1 MRRAII
7 IGVVLGATAVTA
19 SAKPGAAIIPPME
32 IELGQAITASASGRQ
47 IESTQLLIGVSW
59 ASLWPRDTPVD
70 VSVGVI
76 CNMTPVPLA
85 RDKVSGGAMGLPPP
99 GDVDTDAGPF
109 VDVALRTARGNAW
122 RSWLGARGELI
133 DQGEVAALG
142 IAARASVELWV
153 PVKAA
158 DGGGNAM
165 AAVFGTFALSA
176 WAEAGLREQ
185 PHGAAS
191 FVAAGLGARIP
202 FLIVAGG

>member
-1 MRRAII
+1 MRGAFII
-7 IGVVLGATAVTA
+7 AAVLGATAVTA

-32 IELGQAITASASGRQ
+32 IELGQAVTASTSGRQ

-59 ASLWPRDTPVD
+59 ASLWPKDTPVD

-76 CNMTPVPLA
+76 CNMTPVPRGRAKLGTEGPRPLA
-85 RDKVSGGAMGLPPP
+85 
-99 GDVDTDAGPF
+99 GDVDSDAGPF
-109 VDVALRTARGNAW
+109 VDVAVRTARGGAW

-133 DQGEVAALG
+133 DQGDVSALG
-142 IAARASVELWV
+142 VAARASVEIWV

-158 DGGGNAM
+158 DSGGNST
-165 AAVFGTFALSA
+165 AAIFGTFALSA

>member
-1 MRRAII
+1 MRGAII
-7 IGVVLGATAVTA
+7 VAVVLGATAVTA
-19 SAKPGAAIIPPME
+19 SAKPGVAFIPPME
-32 IELGQAITASASGRQ
+32 IELGQAVTASASGRQ
-47 IESTQLLIGVSW
+47 IESTQLLIGMSW
-59 ASLWPRDTPVD
+59 ASLWPKDTPVD

-85 RDKVSGGAMGLPPP
+85 RDKVSGGGMAGPQP

-109 VDVALRTARGNAW
+109 VDVAVRTAHGNAW

-133 DQGEVAALG
+133 DQGEVSALG
-142 IAARASVELWV
+142 MAARASVEIWV

-158 DGGGNAM
+158 DSGGNST
-165 AAVFGTFALSA
+165 AAIFGTFALSA

>member
-1 MRRAII
+1 MRGAII
-7 IGVVLGATAVTA
+7 VAVVLGATAVTA
-19 SAKPGAAIIPPME
+19 SAKPGVAFIPPME
-32 IELGQAITASASGRQ
+32 IELGQVVTASASGRQ

-59 ASLWPRDTPVD
+59 ASLWPKDTPVD
-70 VSVGVI
+70 FSVGVI

-85 RDKVSGGAMGLPPP
+85 RDKLSSGMTGPQP

-109 VDVALRTARGNAW
+109 VDLAVRTARGGAW

-133 DQGEVAALG
+133 DQGDVSALG
-142 IAARASVELWV
+142 VAARASVEIWV

-165 AAVFGTFALSA
+165 AAIVGTFALSA